1 MQLSKWAYHA
11 DFVVY
16 PVLVGAAFLHALR
29 HMAHGGGPWLA
40 AIAVGLLTWTFIEYA
55 VHRWVLH
62 RVPPFRRLHAA
73 HHARPHALIGTPTW
87 LSAALFLGVWLVM
100 AQTMAASKA
109 DGLAAGLMMGY
120 TVYFVVHDAV
130 HHRKARPGSWLH
142 RTKERHALHHRPE
155 AHGNFGV
162 STGLWD
168 AVLGT
173 GSGVRP

>member
-1 MQLSKWAYHA
+1 MQLSKWTYHA

-16 PVLVGAAFLHALR
+16 PVLVSAAFLHALR
-29 HMAHGGGPWLA
+29 HMAHGGAPWLA
-40 AIAVGLLTWTFIEYA
+40 AIAVGLVAWTFIEYA

-100 AQTMAASKA
+100 AQTMATSKA
-109 DGLAAGLMMGY
+109 DGMAAGLMMGY

-142 RTKERHALHHRPE
+142 RAKERHALHHRPG

-173 GSGVRP
+173 GSGARP